1 VSDDSTSGDSKKWR
15 CAWCGKPHAKND
27 PPCEEC
33 GHHKFEKAVVPV
45 APEDPDHEPEPVWV
59 CPECGRQH
67 QKNSP
72 PCSRCGNPSL
82 EKRSPEAFDAAELE
96 TSSYADLLD
105 ARYVAGY
112 AVALL
117 AGAVLVL
124 GLLGVIT
131 LPGMGGDLTVSDVP
145 GEAERSNGLD
155 LTDVE
160 DAYVTE
166 LNDRR
171 GASDLAAVSRHDRLD
186 DVARFWNQRRVKTEY
201 ADGTTPDGER
211 LGEAIGGAC
220 SGSVG
225 PVAFS
230 HTPGS
235 GGFESPET
243 LATALV
249 DAQLADGQGYYEA
262 DRERIGIDVHVAPD
276 GVVYV
281 SGFVC

>member
-1 VSDDSTSGDSKKWR
+1 VSDDESKKWR

-27 PPCEEC
+27 PPCDEC

-45 APEDPDHEPEPVWV
+45 APDNPDHEPEPVWG

-96 TSSYADLLD
+96 TSSYADLLS

-112 AVALL
+112 AVALV

-145 GEAERSNGLD
+145 GDAERSNGLE
-155 LTDVE
+155 LAAVE
-160 DAYVTE
+160 DAYVADLVE
-166 LNDRR
+166 RR
-171 GASDLAAVSRHDRLD
+171 EAEGYAALSRNDRLD
-186 DVARFWNQRRVKTEY
+186 DAARFWNQRRVKADY
-201 ADGTTPDGER
+201 GDGTVPDGER
-211 LGEAIGGAC
+211 LSEAIGGAC

-230 HTPGS
+230 LDPGAS
-235 GGFESPET
+235 AFESPEA
-243 LATALV
+243 LASALV
-249 DAQLADGQGYYEA
+249 DAQLAEGQGHFEA
-262 DRERIGIDVHVAPD
+262 DRGRIGIDVHVAPD